1 MKNETLG
8 KIIEY
13 TNEVFEIDIRNTT
26 RKREYV
32 EARAFYYEIARK
44 VTNFS
49 LEEIGRQV
57 DKDHATVLYALMNIV
72 QFLDEK
78 EIQKGFA
85 NFSYVDEEDKLSFS
99 YLYRRNK
106 ELEKEL
112 NKKNAV
118 LSLIPQLESVY
129 EKMNLEDDFIS
140 EIIKRRSEYYL
151 TRAGDYVNELNN
163 KIKEISKI

>member
-1 MKNETLG
+1 MKNETLE

-140 EIIKRRSEYYL
+140 KIIKRRSEYYL

>member
-1 MKNETLG
+1 MKNETLE

-13 TNEVFEIDIRNTT
+13 TNEVFKIDIRNQT
-26 RKREYV
+26 RKRNYV
-32 EARAFYYEIARK
+32 EARAFYYELARK
-44 VTNFS
+44 ITNYT
-49 LEEIGRQV
+49 LADIGKPLG
-57 DKDHATVLYALMNIV
+57 KDHSTVLYGLMNIV

-85 NFSYVDEEDKLSFS
+85 NFSWFEDEDKTSFS
-99 YLYRRNK
+99 YIYKQNK
-106 ELEKEL
+106 QLKKEL

-118 LSLIPQLESVY
+118 LALLPQLELVY
-129 EKMNLEDDFIS
+129 DKMNLENDFITD
-140 EIIKRRSEYYL
+140 IIKRRSEYYL